1 MEQNTISIEETL
13 NAPVEKVW
21 QAITDID
28 QLKIWYFE
36 FPDFKPEVGF
46 EFQFYGHGQ
55 GGEKFL
61 HLCKIIEVEF
71 QKKLQYSWRYDGFE
85 GISFLTFEL
94 IPHDEKTILNFSHVG
109 LATFPRNNPDFSI
122 ESFNQGWTQL
132 LKSSLKNFVE
142 NGVNI

>member
-1 MEQNTISIEETL
+1 MEQNTISLEETF

-28 QLKIWYFE
+28 QLKIWYFD
-36 FPDFKPEVGF
+36 FPEFKPEVGF
-46 EFQFYGHGQ
+46 EFQFYGQGQ

-61 HLCKIIEVEF
+61 HLCKVIEVEF
-71 QKKLQYSWRYDGFE
+71 EKKLQYSWRYDGFE

-94 IPHDEKTILNFSHVG
+94 FPQDEKTILNFSHVG

-122 ESFNQGWTQL
+122 ESFTQGWTQL